1 MRQTLMSTI
10 MADLTDHTAVIQL
23 LRKAQTIESE
33 RRDKVR
39 EVLLFLREPDGQ
51 WEDEVTASFTDR
63 PRYTFD
69 RCNDIVDDIA
79 GEMEQADFNIKVKP
93 SGGDAT
99 KDLAKTYDG
108 LIRNIENLSN
118 ASDIF
123 SAAGRNMISA
133 GFDAWRVNQR
143 WGDNNSFDQDL
154 YIDGISDA
162 PDRVWFDFNA
172 VLQTREDAEW
182 CFVLQSMDREKYKEM
197 FPKGSGQSVG
207 TQTNVIQDRR
217 SEVIIV
223 GELLYKVKVE
233 RRIVEMNNGSVY
245 VDDEDYQKIKDELKE
260 QGVEE
265 VRDRMREADTIKT
278 RIFDGSDWLTDIQ
291 DTVFEFIPVIPTYG
305 NWSISQS
312 VPNYWGIITKKMD
325 AQRVYNYS
333 SSRQVEE
340 TALAPLEKT
349 MATPTQIGG
358 NKEAWQNLNTS
369 SDPVLPYTPDPEAPP
384 PFKIGGPQLNQGIE
398 VAKSNALDNLQ
409 STAGIDQINNQPIGV
424 QSGVAVELKQNKGDT
439 RNFKYFV
446 SQEIAICHTAKIIV
460 RAAPATYDTNR
471 VVRII
476 NEDGSFEMMALNE
489 TVIDEETGDKVT
501 INDLSRGLYDVVC
514 TVGPAFKNRQTE
526 TVTAMREWA
535 EVDPSVLEEGRDIL
549 FNNMSAPG
557 MELLAERSRQN
568 MLLSGQIPETQM
580 TDDERE
586 FLASQPEPEPEPLAV
601 ALVEEAEREEDKV
614 QLAGIEEVRK
624 EKELDAKIESDARE
638 QDRKDAET
646 ESKIFNESM
655 KTALAQ
661 MMATTEELNKH
672 ADTWNK
678 LREAMGLES
687 ISGPG
692 GIKAFIDQAA
702 VIHDSQSEQL

>member
-1 MRQTLMSTI
+1 
-10 MADLTDHTAVIQL
+10 MADLTEHTAVIQL
-23 LRKAQTIESE
+23 LRKAQGIESE

-39 EVLLFLREPDGQ
+39 EVLFFLREPDGQ
-51 WEDEVTASFTDR
+51 WEDEVTASFADR

-123 SAAGRNMISA
+123 SAGGRNMISA

-162 PDRVWFDFNA
+162 VDRVWFDFNA
-172 VLQTREDAEW
+172 VLQTREDSEW
-182 CFVLQSMDREKYKEM
+182 CFVLQSMDKTKYKEM
-197 FPKGSGQSVG
+197 FPKGSGQSIG
-207 TQTNVIQDRR
+207 TQGRTLHDRR

-223 GELLYKVKVE
+223 GELLYKVKTK

-245 VDDEDYQKIKDELKE
+245 VDDEDYQKIKDDLKE

-265 VRDRMREADTIKT
+265 VRDRVREADTVKT

-291 DTVFEFIPVIPTYG
+291 DTVFEFIPIIPTYG

-340 TALAPLEKT
+340 TALAPLEKI
-349 MATPTQIGG
+349 MATPTQIVG
-358 NKEAWQNLNTS
+358 NKEAWEKLNTS
-369 SDPVLPYTPDPEAPP
+369 SDPTLPYTADPEAPP
-384 PFKIGGPQLNQGIE
+384 PFKIGGPRLNEGIE
-398 VAKSNALDNLQ
+398 VAKSNSLDNLQ
-409 STAGIDQINNQPIGV
+409 STAGIDQLNNQPIGL

-439 RNFKYFV
+439 RNFKYFT
-446 SQEIAICHTAKIIV
+446 SQERAICHTAKVII
-460 RAAPATYDTNR
+460 RAIPRVYDTNR
-471 VVRII
+471 TVRII
-476 NEDGSFEMMALNE
+476 NEDKSFEMVQLNE
-489 TVIDEETGDKVT
+489 TVIDEETQEKVT

-514 TVGPAFKNRQTE
+514 DVGPAFKNRQTE
-526 TVTAMREWA
+526 TVTAIMEMA
-535 EVDPSVLEEGRDIL
+535 ERDPTILQEGRDIL
-549 FNNMSAPG
+549 FGNMSAPG
-557 MELLAERSRQN
+557 MEVLAERFRQN
-568 MLLSGQIPETQM
+568 MLLSDQIPETQM
-580 TDDERE
+580 TDDERK
-586 FLASQPEPEPEPLAV
+586 FLANQPEPEPDPIV
-601 ALVEEAEREEDKV
+601 DALEAEAAREEDRV
-614 QLAGIEEVRK
+614 QLAGIKEVRE

-646 ESKIFNESM
+646 EAKIANESL

-661 MMATTEELNKH
+661 MSAVADELKTH
-672 ADTWNK
+672 ADAWK
-678 LREAMGLES
+678 AMREAMGLDT
-687 ISGPG
+687 ITGPG
-692 GIKAFIDQAA
+692 GMKAFIDQAA
-702 VIHDSQSEQL
+702 VIRDSQDEQV